1 MVTRKFLT
9 SIFNILFGSFYLAV
23 DALMIF
29 VSFIYISA
37 ISQYDTGNTTM
48 LIAMPIAWLVVRF
61 IILSW
66 ENTVE
71 LDNLDELDNDEKA
84 KNTEPENQN

>member
-1 MVTRKFLT
+1 
-9 SIFNILFGSFYLAV
+9 
-23 DALMIF
+23 
-29 VSFIYISA
+29 
-37 ISQYDTGNTTM
+37 M